1 MKTLTGFPCDICRAR
16 SRDPAAFGGDIPIP
30 VPLVKALSRTDD
42 SATYAS
48 AEYNINGV
56 DAEDVLVSEIIVD
69 DVELITVE
77 VDE

>member
-1 MKTLTGFPCDICRAR
+1 
-16 SRDPAAFGGDIPIP
+16 
-30 VPLVKALSRTDD
+30 
-42 SATYAS
+42 
-48 AEYNINGV
+48 V